1 MDILAILEQFGV
13 PVAMCV
19 AFGYFIFKQNKWIQD
34 DLKRDLDDANERFE
48 KIVIGLINSQKQMQ
62 LDIKDSKA
70 SYRAIVEVLASL
82 SGNGLKEKF
91 LNKRDNDRNW

>member
-1 MDILAILEQFGV
+1 MDIFSILDQNGV
-13 PVAMCV
+13 PLAMCA
-19 AFGYFIFKQNKWIQD
+19 AFGYFIWKQNSWIQN

-70 SYRAIVEVLASL
+70 SYRAIVEILASL

-91 LNKRDNDRNW
+91 LNKRENNY

>member
-1 MDILAILEQFGV
+1 MDLFAILEQFGV

-19 AFGYFIFKQNKWIQD
+19 AFGFFIFKQNSWIQN

-70 SYRAIVEVLASL
+70 SYRAIVEILASL

-91 LNKRDNDRNW
+91 LNKRHDNY

>member
-1 MDILAILEQFGV
+1 MDIIAILEQFGV
-13 PVAMCV
+13 PVGMCI

-70 SYRAIVEVLASL
+70 SYRAIVEILAAM

-91 LNKRDNDRNW
+91 LNKQRDNY

>member
-1 MDILAILEQFGV
+1 
-13 PVAMCV
+13 
-19 AFGYFIFKQNKWIQD
+19 
-34 DLKRDLDDANERFE
+34 
-48 KIVIGLINSQKQMQ
+48 MQ

-70 SYRAIVEVLASL
+70 SYRAIVEILASL